1 MSDEQNT
8 QQGTHNDQVCNTN
21 EDNTDEFTAVDGASN
36 RSLTPSS
43 INNEDG
49 DVDSDSE
56 SNISTQS
63 KTCEVSTTS
72 INRKRKLDPASNVP
86 KLVDNKRK
94 NLEKRLSAAQRD
106 QKLLGAA
113 KEDTAMRKE
122 MLECFKDSSSSTAL
136 AIENMSVT
144 LKDMSQG
151 MTQAMLLL
159 ANSLSQPRQPTYAP
173 YQFNQ
178 PLLRPNE
185 PINVPYT
192 NPFPEDQ
199 DSSLYQMN

>member
-1 MSDEQNT
+1 MKMVMLIVT
-8 QQGTHNDQVCNTN
+8 Q
-21 EDNTDEFTAVDGASN
+21 
-36 RSLTPSS
+36 
-43 INNEDG
+43 
-49 DVDSDSE
+49 

-94 NLEKRLSAAQRD
+94 NLEKRLSAAQRN

-136 AIENMSVT
+136 KICLLP
-144 LKDMSQG
+144 LKICLKVWLKQCFFLPILCLNHDS
-151 MTQAMLLL
+151 LLMHL
-159 ANSLSQPRQPTYAP
+159 T
-173 YQFNQ
+173 
-178 PLLRPNE
+178 
-185 PINVPYT
+185 
-192 NPFPEDQ
+192 
-199 DSSLYQMN
+199 SSISHY

>member
-1 MSDEQNT
+1 MSNEQNT
-8 QQGTHNDQVCNTN
+8 QQRTHNDQVCNTN

-43 INNEDG
+43 INNED

-56 SNISTQS
+56 SNTSTQS

-72 INRKRKLDPASNVP
+72 KNRKRKLDPASNVP
-86 KLVDNKRK
+86 NLVDNKRK
-94 NLEKRLSAAQRD
+94 NLENRLSAAQRD

-136 AIENMSVT
+136 KICLLP
-144 LKDMSQG
+144 LKIC
-151 MTQAMLLL
+151 LK
-159 ANSLSQPRQPTYAP
+159 
-173 YQFNQ
+173 
-178 PLLRPNE
+178 
-185 PINVPYT
+185 V
-192 NPFPEDQ
+192 
-199 DSSLYQMN
+199 